1 MRIVMKF
8 NLIYENVMN
17 DITQSEKLLTEGI
30 MKKLG
35 SAIAAGTL
43 AATAAIAPMNA
54 EAAPVKDDHQVE
66 TQTATQFINYA
77 TQLIKQFEGSVKDS
91 KGNYIVYDDADS
103 KHRWDGKQDINKFIK
118 SCRGKATI
126 GYGETASNIVKKGRI
141 SEAEANQLLQKNII
155 SLNNK
160 LANKFG
166 KAYSDLNIVQK
177 SVLISFYY
185 NLGINFKAPKME
197 ANLRAGKLKEAAKE
211 FLDCDNTTVDGVKK
225 KLPGLTK
232 RRQIEYKLFIK

>member
-1 MRIVMKF
+1 MKF
-8 NLIYENVMN
+8 NLIYENFMK
-17 DITQSEKLLTEGI
+17 DITQSEKLLTESI
-30 MKKLG
+30 MKKIG

-43 AATAAIAPMNA
+43 AATAAIVPMNV
-54 EAAPVKDDHQVE
+54 EAAPAKNHQVA
-66 TQTATQFINYA
+66 TQDATQFINYA
-77 TQLIKQFEGSVKDS
+77 TRLIKQFEGSVKDS
-91 KGNYIVYDDADS
+91 KGNHIVYDDANS

-160 LANKFG
+160 LVNKFG
-166 KAYSDLNIVQK
+166 KAYSGLNIVQK

-185 NLGINFKAPKME
+185 NLGFYFKAPKME

-211 FLDCDNTTVDGVKK
+211 FLDCDNITVNGVKK
-225 KLPGLTK
+225 KSPGLTK
-232 RRQIEYKLFIK
+232 RRQLEYKLFIS